1 MTKWQTLVVKEIR
14 HLFRDTKTIIQTV
27 VVPTFLTPLLI
38 TGIVWYISSIAIE
51 ESKKDY
57 EVALYDIGNNEL
69 VKKFEEAERL
79 NITIYDSIDKIV
91 DSVKNESSEIGI
103 VIEDGFQQNL
113 INNTS
118 SEITIYSKNIDTFS
132 QAKSLAE
139 DVIDNFENDERAS
152 RLSSLDLDEEFINPI
167 NILEE
172 DLTTEKEEIILEIP
186 WPLASIFLFE
196 LVSLRSSR
204 MS

>member
-1 MTKWQTLVVKEIR
+1 MIKWQTLLIKEIR

-69 VKKFEEAERL
+69 VKKFEEAQRL

-91 DSVKNESSEIGI
+91 DSVKNES
-103 VIEDGFQQNL
+103 
-113 INNTS
+113 
-118 SEITIYSKNIDTFS
+118 
-132 QAKSLAE
+132 
-139 DVIDNFENDERAS
+139 
-152 RLSSLDLDEEFINPI
+152 
-167 NILEE
+167 
-172 DLTTEKEEIILEIP
+172 
-186 WPLASIFLFE
+186 
-196 LVSLRSSR
+196 
-204 MS
+204 